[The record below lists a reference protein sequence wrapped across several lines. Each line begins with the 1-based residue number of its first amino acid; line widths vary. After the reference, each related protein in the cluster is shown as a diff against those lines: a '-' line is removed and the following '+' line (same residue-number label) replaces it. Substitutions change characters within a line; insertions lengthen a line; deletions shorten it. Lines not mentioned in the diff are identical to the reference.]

1 MQNPTVG
8 RVSSEYSTSR
18 KHPVTGRKMPHLGID
33 IAAPVGTPIE
43 AAYGGKVISVRTSSY
58 PGDQRTVAVNP
69 GRTGNHVYIQNP
81 DGERQW
87 YGHCD
92 DVRVKV
98 GDTVKA
104 GQVIATV
111 GKTGVVTGPHVHF
124 EVHDKHG
131 RTRNPRVDFK
141 AHKVT
146 PGVDPV
152 GDVKPQASVK
162 PRPTTPAAKPPAPTK
177 PKPKTYRTLV
187 KGSTGADVLALSRAL
202 RKKGYTKQGDTSVF
216 TEQLR
221 INVLDWQKRKGL
233 YKDAKAGPITQ
244 KSLGL

>member
-162 PRPTTPAAKPPAPTK
+162 PRPTTPAAKPAVSK
-177 PKPKTYRTLV
+177 PKPKTYRTV
-187 KGSTGADVLALSRAL
+187 KYGDKNDTVGQVQSAL
-202 RKKGYTKQGDTSVF
+202 RRKKYNAQIVDNSFGAQT
-216 TEQLR
+216 R
-221 INVLDWQKRKGL
+221 ANVKDWQRRKGL
-233 YKDAKAGPITQ
+233 RQDGIAGPITQ